1 MLNIITIPVPSL
13 RERSEE
19 VSPRKLK
26 EAKLQK
32 FMEELIPTMYA
43 DEGIGIASP
52 QVGVNLR
59 ICIIGKAAFPKRH
72 EHAGKDLILVN
83 PEWQKIG
90 KKMIKES
97 EGCLSVPGA
106 YGPVKRYKD
115 ILVFGQNEQGEKLEF
130 EAHGFLARVVQH
142 EVDHL
147 NGILY
152 IDRAEELFESEHSKK
167 ILFETILDNVKS
179 IS

>member
-1 MLNIITIPVPSL
+1 MQNIITIPTLSL
-13 RERSEE
+13 RERSKE
-19 VSPRKLK
+19 VTVRELK
-26 EAKLQK
+26 KPEMQK
-32 FMEELIPTMYA
+32 FMKDLIPTMYA
-43 DEGIGIASP
+43 DDGVGIASP
-52 QVGVNLR
+52 QVAVNLR
-59 ICIIGKAAFPKRH
+59 ICVIGKAAFGRH
-72 EHAGKDLILVN
+72 HELAGSDLILVN
-83 PEWQKIG
+83 PEWKKIG

-115 ILVFGQNEQGEKLEF
+115 IAVYAKDEHGEPLEF

-152 IDRAEELFESEHSKK
+152 IDRAEELFESAHSKK
-167 ILFETILDNVKS
+167 ISFETILANIKPL
-179 IS
+179 